1 MPFCDYRMLSLNL
14 RKYFASE
21 LKRTAMEKL
30 NSLNI
35 VVKGIE
41 ETNGLSN
48 ATFKITTDDKPLIF
62 KIYKDT
68 FGQLVN
74 RQSETSVIL

>member
-1 MPFCDYRMLSLNL
+1 MLSLNL

-21 LKRTAMEKL
+21 LKRTAIDKL
-30 NSLNI
+30 NSI
-35 VVKGIE
+35 GIAVRGID

-48 ATFKITTDDKPLIF
+48 ATFKITTDSKPLIF

-68 FGQLVN
+68 FGELVN
-74 RQSETSVIL
+74 R